1 MGEQNLAVNQLLERK
16 EIFADLMNGIVFE
29 GREMVKPENL
39 EHLPTHEGVF
49 TEKGQ
54 GSPGVVERWGDVK
67 MRADFGTCRV
77 ILAEETQGK
86 VHYAMT
92 VRIMLQEALEY
103 TRQVQAL
110 EKRNKIEGKPSKL
123 QGDEFLSGIRKEDRL
138 EPVITVVLYLGRQWD
153 GSTSMFEMFGL
164 EQQSEA
170 AEFLTNYI
178 QNYRINVVSAS
189 NMQEPERFRSCLQ
202 YIFSML
208 KYNSDKQKLYQYVH
222 AHGKEL
228 EQMDGVEKRA
238 AVVMLGGQKKLER
251 LLKREGKGEEPVMWE
266 ALDELYEDGRTEGK
280 REGKIEGKIEGK
292 RESILL
298 LLGELDTVPENVKK
312 SVCAETNIILL
323 GKWLKLAAKSD
334 SMEEFLKRW
343 EQEDE

>member
-1 MGEQNLAVNQLLERK
+1 MGRC
-16 EIFADLMNGIVFE
+16 FE
-29 GREMVKPENL
+29 E
-39 EHLPTHEGVF
+39 
-49 TEKGQ
+49 
-54 GSPGVVERWGDVK
+54 
-67 MRADFGTCRV
+67 
-77 ILAEETQGK
+77 
-86 VHYAMT
+86 
-92 VRIMLQEALEY
+92 
-103 TRQVQAL
+103 
-110 EKRNKIEGKPSKL
+110 
-123 QGDEFLSGIRKEDRL
+123 
-138 EPVITVVLYLGRQWD
+138 
-153 GSTSMFEMFGL
+153 
-164 EQQSEA
+164 
-170 AEFLTNYI
+170 
-178 QNYRINVVSAS
+178 VSAS

-266 ALDELYEDGRTEGK
+266 ALDELYEDGRPEGK
-280 REGKIEGKIEGK
+280 REGKIEGK

-298 LLGELDTVPENVKK
+298 LLGELDTVPENVKR